1 MTLRIEG
8 VAFATLFFMQI
19 SAKNTTELR
28 QKQVVPIR
36 HKPAAES
43 GTMPGKETI

>member
-1 MTLRIEG
+1 MTLRIES

-19 SAKNTTELR
+19 SAKNATELR
-28 QKQVVPIR
+28 QKQFVPIR
-36 HKPAAES
+36 HKPATES